1 MKNVVILLL
10 IALTGFLYAEYNI
23 GDIVAPSDNISWT
36 DNFGYSSDIFS
47 EVENGKPVMIFF
59 GQTW

>member
-1 MKNVVILLL
+1 MKNVVIILL
-10 IALTGFLYAEYNI
+10 ISLTGFLYAEYNI
-23 GDIVAPSDNISWT
+23 GDTVNPSDNISWT
-36 DNFGYSSDIFS
+36 DNTGYSSDIFS